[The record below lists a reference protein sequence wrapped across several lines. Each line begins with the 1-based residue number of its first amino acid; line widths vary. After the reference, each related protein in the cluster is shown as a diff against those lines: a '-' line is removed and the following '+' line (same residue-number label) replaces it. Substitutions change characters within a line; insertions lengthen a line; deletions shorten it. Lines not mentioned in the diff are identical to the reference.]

1 VIGTVTSAPKL
12 KSPISSAAST
22 AIHSETIAGLDVMW
36 QVPTR
41 APAKGLLLLF
51 HGCSHS
57 ASDFFECEDCLGLPE
72 ERTIVVES
80 LEFGLAVASISSG
93 DRHFSRC
100 WSRGD
105 IAPTIRIIDVLQT
118 RLLLLNRPLF
128 AIGASSGGGFVGKL
142 VTAMKPESFAG
153 VSSQIMGWGG
163 DVFRKDPWT
172 EWPPAVE
179 FVTMTRDSWTDQTV
193 RENVDICKKLGVTVS
208 HRKCPPLKM
217 SPTFFSDRTKW
228 ASAKITEETSAE
240 IYRALLHA
248 GFVDKTSS
256 LLLEDP
262 RDSDWRM
269 LLQRFSPAIEGI
281 EDVQMGPDESA
292 ISEVMNVAWAMH
304 EISSGDIAITLEF
317 FRRAAGEAWEGT

>member
-1 VIGTVTSAPKL
+1 
-12 KSPISSAAST
+12 
-22 AIHSETIAGLDVMW
+22 
-36 QVPTR
+36 
-41 APAKGLLLLF
+41 
-51 HGCSHS
+51 
-57 ASDFFECEDCLGLPE
+57 
-72 ERTIVVES
+72 
-80 LEFGLAVASISSG
+80 
-93 DRHFSRC
+93 
-100 WSRGD
+100 
-105 IAPTIRIIDVLQT
+105 
-118 RLLLLNRPLF
+118 
-128 AIGASSGGGFVGKL
+128 
-142 VTAMKPESFAG
+142 
-153 VSSQIMGWGG
+153 
-163 DVFRKDPWT
+163 
-172 EWPPAVE
+172 
-179 FVTMTRDSWTDQTV
+179 
-193 RENVDICKKLGVTVS
+193 
-208 HRKCPPLKM
+208 M